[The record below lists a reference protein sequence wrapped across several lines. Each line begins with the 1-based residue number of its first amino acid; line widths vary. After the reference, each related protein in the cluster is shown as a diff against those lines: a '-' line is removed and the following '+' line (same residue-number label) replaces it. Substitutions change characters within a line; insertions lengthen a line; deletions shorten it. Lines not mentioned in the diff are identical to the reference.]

1 MEPWPTLPAATSSQK
16 AALPLRALRTGRHGV
31 TFQKGLACGAGA
43 KPRLP
48 RRSEDHAG
56 QRIAGAARLP
66 GICYASGASICE
78 CYVHPAPSFSR
89 SVQRPRLLQD
99 VSDRSGQVP
108 PRSAA
113 RYFRSLQRS
122 MRRSLSRVFSMGDV
136 APVRLRALRISA
148 ADLTELVAK
157 SPRTPTRWQRAGE
170 VRTREAPACRR
181 RCLPSEQAAAQSA
194 GDTEK
199 AVSGG
204 TA

>member
-1 MEPWPTLPAATSSQK
+1 MQKLQTSSHAGPKPSVHRLEQPAAQLEPRPTFSAATSLQK

-31 TFQKGLACGAGA
+31 PLQKGLACGAGA

-48 RRSEDHAG
+48 RRSEDHPS
-56 QRIAGAARLP
+56 QCIAGATRLP
-66 GICYASGASICE
+66 GTAMPVAPAPASVMCTQ
-78 CYVHPAPSFSR
+78 HPSFSR

-99 VSDRSGQVP
+99 VLERSGQVP

-113 RYFRSLQRS
+113 RYFSSLQRS
-122 MRRSLSRVFSMGDV
+122 MRRSLSRVFSMGDI

-170 VRTREAPACRR
+170 VRTRTAPA
-181 RCLPSEQAAAQSA
+181 
-194 GDTEK
+194 
-199 AVSGG
+199 
-204 TA
+204 